1 MSKMVRRVQRQY
13 GIVCASADGVALR
26 WDRQYPPDRSTADKV
41 EIGKKLRALISPT
54 KSDVDAII
62 GNESWTGVMCGSCY
76 KYHLHGASFGSDYP
90 SEICVDCMTE
100 ALSDLRAEI
109 EKAKG

>member
-13 GIVCASADGVALR
+13 GIACADADGVSAR
-26 WDRQYPPDRSTADKV
+26 WDRQYPPDSAADKLA
-41 EIGKKLRALISPT
+41 IGNKLRALISPT
-54 KSDVDAII
+54 KAEVDAII

-76 KYHLHGASFGSDYP
+76 EYYSHAASFGSDYP